1 VSAPESTGV
10 KSAGRVLDVLE
21 HLAAAPDGV
30 SFPALCAELQVPK
43 SSLHALLA
51 TLADRGWVYL
61 HHSTRQ
67 YRIGVRAWQAGRSFS
82 GLDALAQLAQPSLEA
97 ASAELNET
105 VQLAVLD
112 GVDNVY
118 VAKVDSDHPLQLV
131 SRVGSRLPAYAT
143 GLGKV
148 LLADL
153 APDELRRRM
162 RGVEFQ
168 RFTDRTITD
177 LGALERALVEA
188 RANGFA
194 QDEGEYT
201 TGVFCVAVPIVDAT
215 GTVVAAMSC
224 SVPSPRFD
232 GTDRARAALIATLSQ
247 HGAALSGR
255 VAGAAITVD
264 QHPSGRGRIDA
275 VAPARPDDRRRPTG
289 GPEPTPHGGRAR

>member
-1 VSAPESTGV
+1 V
-10 KSAGRVLDVLE
+10 KSAARALDVLE
-21 HLAAAPDGV
+21 HLAATPEGA
-30 SFPALCAELQVPK
+30 SFPTLCSELNLPK

-51 TLADRGWVYL
+51 TMVERGWVYL
-61 HHSTRQ
+61 HESTRL
-67 YRIGVRAWQAGRSFS
+67 YRIGVRAWQVGRSFV
-82 GLDALAQLAQPSLEA
+82 GLEALAQLAQPHLEA
-97 ASAELNET
+97 ASDELNET

-112 GVDNVY
+112 GTDNVY

-153 APDELRRRM
+153 EPEELRRRM

-177 LGALERALVEA
+177 LAALERALAEA

-201 TGVFCVAVPIVDAT
+201 TGVFCVAVPIVGAT
-215 GTVVAAMSC
+215 GAVVAAMSC

-232 GTDRARAALIATLSQ
+232 GTDQARAALIATLSK
-247 HGAALSGR
+247 HGGELSRR
-255 VAGAAITVD
+255 VSTAAISVSHELT
-264 QHPSGRGRIDA
+264 
-275 VAPARPDDRRRPTG
+275 
-289 GPEPTPHGGRAR
+289 